1 MMRVCALAT
10 LRKAGPNG
18 RNLVFSDFE
27 LLFLPDSDHFSLPV
41 DVAGAPRDIAR
52 RRRTVEAVID
62 STFRPVP
69 MSTLALFGIS
79 RRNDDNQSSDHFE
92 PWSNN
97 EQYLS
102 DEPLDDDD
110 DQETEADFTLDED
123 LDENEEDSSPSTPS
137 VLRSFRYIDIGG
149 EALQSLNS
157 IFRHKSRQEFRA
169 IMIECL
175 SNCCDKAPE
184 YYGKEP
190 KAIVMGIHA
199 YLAFLRRQDLVE
211 DCVDS
216 IIRAVPRSTQA
227 LLGTQWHAEQ
237 LKGLEGIHQSDGA
250 GIYLDYVHTDGSLYP
265 EHCAYA
271 GSTNKFSRR
280 LGQYE
285 KSARTG
291 VPAERGYHNQIPE
304 FLGHKTLECSLCVCI
319 LTWSLHNNKPLA
331 RSLIAAGRK
340 ECDSHMLDRRLAKI
354 KAEKEV
360 EHCGD
365 CNEQLSD
372 ADRRLA
378 KGHNAAGRIIC
389 PSCADAKR
397 LREGNCL
404 PAGTRCF
411 DNNEHILTDQE
422 RLYTNRV
429 KEDGK
434 VVGYRCKKCNTKS
447 RHKKAEPKIEDGTTC
462 LACNKRLNKS
472 DRTHPRPAKDDAGKT
487 IGYRCTP
494 CAKDLNALPEGTTC
508 ALCPGQA
515 ALNKVARRRRCPL
528 KDAQGNVIGHLCKKH
543 EAKQKML
550 PEGTTCGKCGEA
562 LGESARKGRWRNP
575 ADKSTWL
582 CYQCHMDKKGK
593 KQKEQNEDDLFLL
606 NSDHSLIG
614 AYVLNYS
621 KR

>member
-1 MMRVCALAT
+1 
-10 LRKAGPNG
+10 
-18 RNLVFSDFE
+18 
-27 LLFLPDSDHFSLPV
+27 
-41 DVAGAPRDIAR
+41 
-52 RRRTVEAVID
+52 
-62 STFRPVP
+62 
-69 MSTLALFGIS
+69 MSTLARRIVKCPRQGWREVHECSLCPSNSTLKRLSPPVARCMNAPCMRTFRHGRLKS
-79 RRNDDNQSSDHFE
+79 HRRSKTTRNDDNQSSDHFE

-102 DEPLDDDD
+102 DESLDDDD

-291 VPAERGYHNQIPE
+291 VPAERGYHNQ
-304 FLGHKTLECSLCVCI
+304 V
-319 LTWSLHNNKPLA
+319 LA
-331 RSLIAAGRK
+331 SPG
-340 ECDSHMLDRRLAKI
+340 
-354 KAEKEV
+354 
-360 EHCGD
+360 
-365 CNEQLSD
+365 
-372 ADRRLA
+372 A
-378 KGHNAAGRIIC
+378 KGHLRALARWSLDYRPC
-389 PSCADAKR
+389 RLDRDA
-397 LREGNCL
+397 
-404 PAGTRCF
+404 
-411 DNNEHILTDQE
+411 
-422 RLYTNRV
+422 
-429 KEDGK
+429 
-434 VVGYRCKKCNTKS
+434 
-447 RHKKAEPKIEDGTTC
+447 
-462 LACNKRLNKS
+462 
-472 DRTHPRPAKDDAGKT
+472 
-487 IGYRCTP
+487 
-494 CAKDLNALPEGTTC
+494 
-508 ALCPGQA
+508 
-515 ALNKVARRRRCPL
+515 
-528 KDAQGNVIGHLCKKH
+528 
-543 EAKQKML
+543 
-550 PEGTTCGKCGEA
+550 
-562 LGESARKGRWRNP
+562 
-575 ADKSTWL
+575 
-582 CYQCHMDKKGK
+582 
-593 KQKEQNEDDLFLL
+593 
-606 NSDHSLIG
+606 
-614 AYVLNYS
+614 
-621 KR
+621 

>member
-79 RRNDDNQSSDHFE
+79 RRSDHFE

-102 DEPLDDDD
+102 DESLDDDD

-285 KSARTG
+285 KS
-291 VPAERGYHNQIPE
+291 
-304 FLGHKTLECSLCVCI
+304 
-319 LTWSLHNNKPLA
+319 
-331 RSLIAAGRK
+331 
-340 ECDSHMLDRRLAKI
+340 
-354 KAEKEV
+354 
-360 EHCGD
+360 
-365 CNEQLSD
+365 
-372 ADRRLA
+372 
-378 KGHNAAGRIIC
+378 
-389 PSCADAKR
+389 
-397 LREGNCL
+397 
-404 PAGTRCF
+404 TRCF

-434 VVGYRCKKCNTKS
+434 VVGYRCKKTKS